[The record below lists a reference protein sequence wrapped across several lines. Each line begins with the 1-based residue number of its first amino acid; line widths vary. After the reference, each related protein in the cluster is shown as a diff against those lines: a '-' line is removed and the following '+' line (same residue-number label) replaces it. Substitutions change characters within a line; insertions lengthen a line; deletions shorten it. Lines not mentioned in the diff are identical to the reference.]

1 MLYGLNGVQVSLV
14 CVTSAPRQR
23 CVRAPVAIRP
33 GCGPM
38 AIVIDGQEQHPATG
52 SGVDINMLLDANDVA
67 AIEVYVRGG
76 NMPVNFQ
83 FQDSGC
89 GVVAFWTGSRRQ

>member
-1 MLYGLNGVQVSLV
+1 
-14 CVTSAPRQR
+14 
-23 CVRAPVAIRP
+23 
-33 GCGPM
+33 M
-38 AIVIDGQEQHPATG
+38 AIVIDGQEQHSATG